1 MNIPITLNRLTK
13 TFQAGGT
20 ENQVLKD
27 ITLKLISSEST
38 AIVGT
43 SGSGKSTLLSII
55 GTLDRPT
62 NGSFFLGERDV
73 LKMKAGELSEVRFN
87 DIGFIFQQ
95 FHLVTSLTVLE
106 NVLSPLLMRK
116 VEFNKKERA
125 ISLLERVGLKDH
137 FHKLPSQLSGGQQQR
152 VAIARALI
160 NHPAWILADEPTGNL
175 DTGTGDTILSLL
187 LELKEETGCG
197 LIIVTHDLELA
208 KKMDR
213 QIEIQDGE
221 ILSEE
226 RRTTV

>member
-1 MNIPITLNRLTK
+1 
-13 TFQAGGT
+13 
-20 ENQVLKD
+20 
-27 ITLKLISSEST
+27 
-38 AIVGT
+38 
-43 SGSGKSTLLSII
+43 
-55 GTLDRPT
+55 
-62 NGSFFLGERDV
+62 
-73 LKMKAGELSEVRFN
+73 MKAGELSEVRFN

-116 VEFNKKERA
+116 VDFNKKERA

-175 DTGTGDTILSLL
+175 DTGAGDTILSLL

-197 LIIVTHDLELA
+197 LIIVTHDMELA

-221 ILSEE
+221 ILPEE

>member
-1 MNIPITLNRLTK
+1 MNIPITLDRLTK

-20 ENQVLKD
+20 NNHVLKD
-27 ITLKLISSEST
+27 ITLKLISVEST

-73 LKMKAGELSEVRFN
+73 SRMKAKELSEVRFN

-95 FHLVTSLTVLE
+95 YHLIASLTVLE

-116 VEFNKKERA
+116 VDFNKKERA
-125 ISLLERVGLKDH
+125 VSLLERVGLKDH
-137 FHKLPSQLSGGQQQR
+137 LHKLPSQLSGGQQQR

-175 DTGTGDTILSLL
+175 DTGTGETILSLL
-187 LELKEETGCG
+187 LELKEEKGCG
-197 LIIVTHDLELA
+197 LIIVTHDMELA

-213 QIEIQDGE
+213 QIQIQDGK
-221 ILSEE
+221 ILSDE

>member
-1 MNIPITLNRLTK
+1 MNIPITLEKLTK

-62 NGSFFLGERDV
+62 NGSFFLGKRDV

-116 VEFNKKERA
+116 VDFNKKERA

-175 DTGTGDTILSLL
+175 DTGAGDTILSLL

-208 KKMDR
+208 MKMDR

-226 RRTTV
+226 RRATV

>member
-1 MNIPITLNRLTK
+1 MNIPITLEKLTK
-13 TFQAGGT
+13 DFQAGGT
-20 ENQVLKD
+20 ENLVLKD
-27 ITLKLISSEST
+27 ITLKLLSSETT

-73 LKMKAGELSEVRFN
+73 LRMKAGELSEVRFN

-116 VEFNKKERA
+116 VDFNKKERA
-125 ISLLERVGLKDH
+125 VSLLGRVGLKDH

-197 LIIVTHDLELA
+197 LIIVTHDMELA

-213 QIEIQDGE
+213 IIEIQDGE

>member
-1 MNIPITLNRLTK
+1 MNITITLDSLTK

-20 ENQVLKD
+20 KNQVLKD
-27 ITLKLISSEST
+27 ITLKLLSGEST

-73 LKMKAGELSEVRFN
+73 SKMTAGELSEVRFN
-87 DIGFIFQQ
+87 DIGFVFQQ
-95 FHLVTSLTVLE
+95 YHLVASLTVLE

-116 VEFNKKERA
+116 VDFNKKERA
-125 ISLLERVGLKDH
+125 VSLLERVGLKDH
-137 FHKLPSQLSGGQQQR
+137 LHKLPSQLSGGQQQR

-160 NHPAWILADEPTGNL
+160 NHPVWVLADEPTGNL
-175 DTGTGDTILSLL
+175 DTGTGETILSLL

-197 LIIVTHDLELA
+197 LIIVTHDMELA

-213 QIEIQDGE
+213 QIQIQDGE
-221 ILSEE
+221 ILTDE

>member
-1 MNIPITLNRLTK
+1 MNIPITLDSLTK

-20 ENQVLKD
+20 KNQVLKD
-27 ITLKLISSEST
+27 ITLKLLSGEST

-73 LKMKAGELSEVRFN
+73 SKMTAGELSEVRFN
-87 DIGFIFQQ
+87 DIGFVFQQ
-95 FHLVTSLTVLE
+95 YHLVASLTVLE

-116 VEFNKKERA
+116 VDFNKKERA
-125 ISLLERVGLKDH
+125 VSLLERVGLKDH
-137 FHKLPSQLSGGQQQR
+137 LHKLPSQLSGGQQQR

-160 NHPAWILADEPTGNL
+160 NHPVWVLADEPTGNL
-175 DTGTGDTILSLL
+175 DTGTGETILSLL

-197 LIIVTHDLELA
+197 LIIVTHDMELA

-213 QIEIQDGE
+213 QIQIQDGE
-221 ILSEE
+221 ILTDE

>member
-1 MNIPITLNRLTK
+1 MNIPITLDRLTK

-20 ENQVLKD
+20 KNLVLKD
-27 ITLKLISSEST
+27 ITLKLLPGVST

-73 LKMKAGELSEVRFN
+73 SRMKAGELSEVRFN

-95 FHLVTSLTVLE
+95 YHLVASLTVLE

-116 VEFNKKERA
+116 VDFNKKERA
-125 ISLLERVGLKDH
+125 VSLLERVGLKDH
-137 FHKLPSQLSGGQQQR
+137 IHKLPSQLSGGQQQR

-175 DTGTGDTILSLL
+175 DTGTGETILSLL

-197 LIIVTHDLELA
+197 LIIVTHDMQLA

-213 QIEIQDGE
+213 QIQIQDGE
-221 ILSEE
+221 VIADE

>member
-1 MNIPITLNRLTK
+1 MNIPITLDRLTK

-20 ENQVLKD
+20 INQVLKD
-27 ITLKLISSEST
+27 VTLKLISDEST

-73 LKMKAGELSEVRFN
+73 SRMKAGELSEVRFN

-95 FHLVTSLTVLE
+95 YYLISSLTVLE

-116 VEFNKKERA
+116 VDFNKKERA

-137 FHKLPSQLSGGQQQR
+137 LHKLPSQLSGGQQQR

-160 NHPAWILADEPTGNL
+160 NQPAWILADEPTGNL
-175 DTGTGDTILSLL
+175 DTGTGETIFSLL
-187 LELKEETGCG
+187 LELKKETGCG
-197 LIIVTHDLELA
+197 LIIVTHEMELA

-213 QIEIQDGE
+213 QIHIQDGE
-221 ILSEE
+221 ILSDEW
-226 RRTTV
+226 RTTV

>member
-1 MNIPITLNRLTK
+1 MNIPITLDRLTK

-20 ENQVLKD
+20 NNHVLKD
-27 ITLKLISSEST
+27 ITLKLISVEST

-73 LKMKAGELSEVRFN
+73 SRMKAKELSEVRFN

-95 FHLVTSLTVLE
+95 YHLIASLTVLE

-116 VEFNKKERA
+116 VDFNKKERA
-125 ISLLERVGLKDH
+125 VSLLERVGLKDH
-137 FHKLPSQLSGGQQQR
+137 LHKLPSQLSGGQQQR

-175 DTGTGDTILSLL
+175 DTGTGETILSLL
-187 LELKEETGCG
+187 LELKEEKGCG
-197 LIIVTHDLELA
+197 LIIVTHDMELA

-213 QIEIQDGE
+213 QIQIQDGE
-221 ILSEE
+221 ILSDE

>member
-1 MNIPITLNRLTK
+1 MNIPITLDRLTK
-13 TFQAGGT
+13 TFQTGGT
-20 ENQVLKD
+20 KNQVLKE
-27 ITLKLISSEST
+27 ITLKFNSREST

-73 LKMKAGELSEVRFN
+73 SSMKAVELSEVRFN

-95 FHLVTSLTVLE
+95 YHLVASLTVLE

-116 VEFNKKERA
+116 VDFNKKERA
-125 ISLLERVGLKDH
+125 VSLLERVGLKDH
-137 FHKLPSQLSGGQQQR
+137 LHKLPSQLSGGQQQR

-175 DTGTGDTILSLL
+175 DTGTGETILSLL

-197 LIIVTHDLELA
+197 LIIVTHDMELA

-213 QIEIQDGE
+213 QIQIQDGE
-221 ILSEE
+221 IVSDE
-226 RRTTV
+226 RRRTV

>member
-1 MNIPITLNRLTK
+1 MSIPITLDRLSK
-13 TFQAGGT
+13 TFQTGGT
-20 ENQVLKD
+20 KNQVLKD
-27 ITLKLISSEST
+27 ITLKLRSGESI

-62 NGSFFLGERDV
+62 SGSFFLGERDV
-73 LKMKAGELSEVRFN
+73 SRMKTGELSEVRFN

-95 FHLVTSLTVLE
+95 YHLVASLTVLE

-116 VEFNKKERA
+116 VDFNKKERA
-125 ISLLERVGLKDH
+125 VSLLERVGLKDH
-137 FHKLPSQLSGGQQQR
+137 LHKLPSQLSGGQQQR

-175 DTGTGDTILSLL
+175 DTGTGETILSLL
-187 LELKEETGCG
+187 LELNEEAGCG
-197 LIIVTHDLELA
+197 LIIVTHDMQLA

-213 QIEIQDGE
+213 QIQIQDGE
-221 ILSEE
+221 IISDE

>member
-1 MNIPITLNRLTK
+1 MNVPITLDRLTK

-20 ENQVLKD
+20 KNHVLKD
-27 ITLKLISSEST
+27 ITLELLSGEST

-73 LKMKAGELSEVRFN
+73 SRMKAGELSEVRFN

-95 FHLVTSLTVLE
+95 YHLVASLTVLE

-116 VEFNKKERA
+116 VDFNKKERA
-125 ISLLERVGLKDH
+125 GSLLERVGLKDH
-137 FHKLPSQLSGGQQQR
+137 LHKLPSQLSGGQQQR

-175 DTGTGDTILSLL
+175 DTGTGETILSLL

-197 LIIVTHDLELA
+197 LIIVTHDMQLA

-213 QIEIQDGE
+213 QIQIQDGE
-221 ILSEE
+221 IISDE